1 MGGGA
6 AWLNGGGGLFF
17 FYLCIQKGGVL
28 ERDLKE
34 RGGLVPP
41 FLPLPS
47 QTCCRRGGDCRV
59 DVLHVMYLVIWS
71 DELVNISLP
80 IISC

>member
-1 MGGGA
+1 MGGAGA
-6 AWLNGGGGLFF
+6 YLLFI
-17 FYLCIQKGGVL
+17 CVSKKGGVL
-28 ERDLKE
+28 ER
-34 RGGLVPP
+34 GGLNIEITVPP

-47 QTCCRRGGDCRV
+47 QTCCRRGGNCRV